1 MSTHEIKRNDTRPF
15 WPVTLTF
22 DDGSVPDLTG
32 GSVKVIAKSRGDG
45 AVKFSVAAFITNGPL
60 AHVEWRPLITETDVA
75 GIYDIEWEAILAD
88 ATQQTFPTRRYDR
101 LKVIADLG

>member
-1 MSTHEIKRNDTRPF
+1 MSTHEIKRNDTRPY

-32 GSVKVIAKSRGDG
+32 GSVNIIATSRSNGV
-45 AVKFSVAAFITNGPL
+45 VKFNVAAVITSGPL
-60 AHVEWRPLITETDVA
+60 AKVEWRPLAVETDEA
-75 GIYDIEWEAILAD
+75 GVFDIEWEAILAD

-101 LKVIADLG
+101 LKVIADLA